1 VAAHPR
7 LVIDMHEHA
16 AFVTTDK
23 LSPPGGHYSHAVRF
37 GDLVFVSG
45 QLGIR
50 PDGSHTAH
58 LPFEDQVRQAL
69 ENVLTAL
76 RSTGATAA
84 DLLKITAYI
93 VDVERWPRFNAV
105 YAEVMGD
112 ARPARTVVPIAQL
125 HYGYLVE
132 VDAIAVCGSDSRQQ
146 DLPR

>member
-1 VAAHPR
+1 MREHIAFIDSNELAA
-7 LVIDMHEHA
+7 
-16 AFVTTDK
+16 
-23 LSPPGGHYSHAVRF
+23 PGGHYSHAARF

-50 PDGSHTAH
+50 PDGSHTTQ

-69 ENVLTAL
+69 QNLLTAL
-76 RSTGATAA
+76 RSAGATAN
-84 DLLKITAYI
+84 DVLKVTAYI

-105 YAEVMGD
+105 YAEVMGN
-112 ARPARTVVPIAQL
+112 ARPARAVVPVPRL

-132 VDAIAVCGSDSRQQ
+132 VDAIAICSDVSRRQ